1 MAAMRGYNGGMDAAA
16 ATYLADIDAGHVWMA
31 VCAVLYLAWWAVF
44 FRPRAVKPH
53 GAERAIGIGLILGA
67 VVCGCAGVACLAR
80 GAGGLSHTVDAVLV
94 VLAAFGAYVVL
105 LAFTRALFKR
115 QVTTELLLIVAWAA
129 LEWFVL
135 DGAACAGV
143 AVGAPAALVGIA
155 FLFSMVCYVLY
166 YRLHGW
172 TAFFDGCGPLLA
184 VGAISLA
191 FVFLL

>member
-1 MAAMRGYNGGMDAAA
+1 M
-16 ATYLADIDAGHVWMA
+16 
-31 VCAVLYLAWWAVF
+31 
-44 FRPRAVKPH
+44 
-53 GAERAIGIGLILGA
+53 
-67 VVCGCAGVACLAR
+67 
-80 GAGGLSHTVDAVLV
+80 
-94 VLAAFGAYVVL
+94 
-105 LAFTRALFKR
+105 
-115 QVTTELLLIVAWAA
+115 
-129 LEWFVL
+129 
-135 DGAACAGV
+135 GV